1 MELAASSASASA
13 NAVAAG
19 TNKEKKKYKRKIK
32 KKIATLDGDVDM
44 EKGPPLVLGDI
55 AGAGEPAFSRSSCES
70 TRE

>member
-1 MELAASSASASA
+1 MELAHHPHPRCGGG
-13 NAVAAG
+13 NKKKVQ
-19 TNKEKKKYKRKIK
+19 KEKGK
-32 KKIATLDGDVDM
+32 KKIATLDGDVEM

>member
-1 MELAASSASASA
+1 MELAHHPHPRCGGG
-13 NAVAAG
+13 NKKKVQ
-19 TNKEKKKYKRKIK
+19 KEKGKL
-32 KKIATLDGDVDM
+32 KKIATLDGDVEM